1 MSNTITITVCG
12 NLTHDPQLQNTNDG
26 TPYVHLNIATTPR
39 QRDKQTNQWR
49 DGVTTWTR
57 ATAWGDLAQNIAATL
72 VKGSRIIVTGT
83 LENHPYTGKD
93 GQTHNSTELR
103 VDEIGPSLKYAT
115 ATIKKNPP
123 RNPGGYQSGYQPA
136 NNTQNRGA
144 AQAPQNPPANN
155 TYGRDPWSASPYP
168 EDNNSVANQF

>member
-12 NLTHDPQLQNTNDG
+12 NITQDPQLQTTRDG
-26 TPYVHLNIATTPR
+26 TPYVNLNIATTPR
-39 QRDKQTNQWR
+39 QRDKQTNQWH
-49 DGVTTWTR
+49 DGITTWTR
-57 ATAWGDLAQNIAATL
+57 ATAWGDLAQNIVATL
-72 VKGSRIIVTGT
+72 VKGSRVIVTGT

-115 ATIKKNPP
+115 ASIKKNPP
-123 RNPGGYQSGYQPA
+123 RNPGARQPA
-136 NNTQNRGA
+136 NRGA
-144 AQAPQNPPANN
+144 SGAPQNPAPGN
-155 TYGRDPWSASPYP
+155 TAYGRDPWATSPYP

>member
-12 NLTHDPQLQNTNDG
+12 NLAGDPQLQNTNDG

-39 QRDKQTNQWR
+39 QRDRQTNQWR

-57 ATAWGDLAQNIAATL
+57 ATAWGDLAQNIVATL
-72 VKGSRIIVTGT
+72 VKGSRVIVTGT

-123 RNPGGYQSGYQPA
+123 RNPGGYQPA

-155 TYGRDPWSASPYP
+155 AYGRDPWSASPYP